1 MPGQNPKLEKDRT
14 ERVMIK
20 ERYGWRARIGIITP
34 GLGIT
39 QTREW
44 GSLMPEGI
52 SFHTTLM
59 ELVET
64 TPETLP
70 QLKARAIF
78 EAKKL
83 TLTGLI
89 DILLFSCTSGSFVG
103 GPGYDQEIIKE
114 LEKATGVPS
123 TTTSTC
129 VLAAFADLGVK
140 NIAMVGP
147 YIKDVFDI
155 EIQFFK
161 HHGIETIYC
170 KGMGYEKVEHIIKI
184 SEQPYIYYRL
194 VKEAHRMA
202 PDADVIFITCM
213 ASPIAKVVN
222 TLEQE
227 TEKPVVSSCSASLY
241 GVLKQLGIKDPVEN
255 YGQLLEISR

>member
-1 MPGQNPKLEKDRT
+1 MLGQNSKLEKERT
-14 ERVMIK
+14 ERLMIK

-44 GSLMPEGI
+44 GNLLPEGI

-64 TPETLP
+64 TPEGLP
-70 QLKARAIF
+70 QLKAHAVV

-114 LEKATGVPS
+114 LERTTGVPS

-129 VLAAFADLGVK
+129 VLGALTDLGAK

-147 YIKDVFDI
+147 YIKDVSEI

-161 HHGIETIYC
+161 HHGIETVYC
-170 KGMGYEKVEHIIKI
+170 KGMGYEKVEQIIKI

-194 VKEAHRMA
+194 AKEAHNSA
-202 PDADVIFITCM
+202 PDADAIFITCM

-227 TEKPVVSSCSASLY
+227 TEKPVVSSCSAALY
-241 GVLKQLGIKDPVEN
+241 GVLKQLGIKDAVEN
-255 YGQLLEISR
+255 YGKLLRMSR